1 MGAEAL
7 RPLTLAI
14 CRPVL
19 RLRRPSEN
27 SLEELLS
34 AAKKA
39 TFTYPEVGATRDEQM
54 PGGYRHDRYE
64 APLGEGAG
72 LFENA
77 ARALLGWQAQVGAGV
92 EVFPRGSQVADGAT
106 VVLLLRAGL
115 WAPAPCRVVYVI
127 NEPDMVG
134 FAYGTLPGHPERG
147 EAAFTLVRDG
157 DEWVTF
163 VVRSFSR
170 RVDPL
175 ARLGAP
181 LARLAQTRVTRRYI
195 EALKEA
201 PLAR

>member
-14 CRPVL
+14 CLPLL

-34 AAKKA
+34 AAEKA
-39 TFTYPEVGATRDEQM
+39 TLTYPEVSATRAEQI
-54 PGGYRHDRYE
+54 
-64 APLGEGAG
+64 
-72 LFENA
+72 
-77 ARALLGWQAQVGAGV
+77 
-92 EVFPRGSQVADGAT
+92 
-106 VVLLLRAGL
+106 
-115 WAPAPCRVVYVI
+115 VVYVI
-127 NEPDMVG
+127 
-134 FAYGTLPGHPERG
+134 R
-147 EAAFTLVRDG
+147 LVRDG
-157 DEWVTF
+157 DEWVAF

-181 LARLAQTRVTRRYI
+181 LARLAQTRVPRRYI

-201 PLAR
+201 LLAR